1 MNIDKRFEIFCHM
14 LEELDHSVYLIDEYD
29 KLLHDYNGE
38 VMFQAESQMIK
49 TIGDFPG
56 ITASQ
61 ISKKFGKSTSSS
73 SQIIRK
79 LKNKGWVRQTR
90 NELNSRE
97 YNLFLTEA
105 GKGIYDKHRD
115 FEQKCYNRTFEM
127 LSDVTNEEMESY
139 IKIQK
144 RLNKSFEIDVEESKN
159 I

>member
-1 MNIDKRFEIFCHM
+1 MNIDNRFEIFCRM
-14 LEELDHSVYLIDEYD
+14 IEELDRSVYLIDEYD

-49 TIGDFPG
+49 MIGDFPG

-61 ISKKFGKSTSSS
+61 ISKKIGKSTSSS

-79 LKNKGWVRQTR
+79 LKQKAWVRQTR
-90 NELNSRE
+90 NELNNRE
-97 YNLFLTEA
+97 YNLSLTEA
-105 GKGIYDKHRD
+105 GKRIYDKHRD

-127 LSDVTNEEMESY
+127 LGDVTNEELESY

-144 RLNKSFEIDVEESKN
+144 RLNKAFEMDVEESKD

>member
-1 MNIDKRFEIFCHM
+1 MNIDNRFEIFCRM
-14 LEELDHSVYLIDEYD
+14 IEELDRSVYLIDEYD

-49 TIGDFPG
+49 MIGDFPG

-61 ISKKFGKSTSSS
+61 ISKKIGKSTSSS

-79 LKNKGWVRQTR
+79 LKQKAWVRQTR

-97 YNLFLTEA
+97 YNLSLTEA
-105 GKGIYDKHRD
+105 GKRIYDKHRD

-127 LSDVTNEEMESY
+127 LGDVTNEELESY

-144 RLNKSFEIDVEESKN
+144 RLNKAFEMDVEESKD